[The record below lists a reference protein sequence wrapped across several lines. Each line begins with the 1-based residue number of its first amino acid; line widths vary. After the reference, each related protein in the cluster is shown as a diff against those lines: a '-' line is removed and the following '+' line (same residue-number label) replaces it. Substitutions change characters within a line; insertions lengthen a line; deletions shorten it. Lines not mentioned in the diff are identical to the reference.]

1 MGDAGEYLMEGTSW
15 RELKGASGE
24 ALIGCFNYQGK
35 TALYVVNYDMEYAQK
50 INLDFVKNC
59 NVTVIQDAK
68 ESNISGNNLELT
80 LSAGNS
86 ALVVF
91 E

>member
-1 MGDAGEYLMEGTSW
+1 M
-15 RELKGASGE
+15 
-24 ALIGCFNYQGK
+24 
-35 TALYVVNYDMEYAQK
+35 NYDMEYAQK
-50 INLDFVKNC
+50 INLDFVKKC

-68 ESNISGNNLELT
+68 ESNVSGKNLELT